1 MQKQKRRRASIGE
14 KLSDAA
20 ELPKEITLG
29 LPKITVLAKEE
40 ASVENYK
47 GIIEYDDTVVRL
59 YTAVGIITIRGNA
72 LSITAITDEDVTVR
86 GDVSAVLLDTSE
98 V

>member
-1 MQKQKRRRASIGE
+1 MQNRKRRRSIGE
-14 KLSDAA
+14 KLTDAA

-40 ASVENYK
+40 ALVENYK
-47 GIIEYDDTVVRL
+47 GIIEYDDTIVRL
-59 YTAVGIITIRGNA
+59 YTAIGIVTIRGDS
-72 LSITAITDEDVTVR
+72 LSITAITDEDVTVS
-86 GDVSAVLLDTSE
+86 GTVTAVLLDIAE